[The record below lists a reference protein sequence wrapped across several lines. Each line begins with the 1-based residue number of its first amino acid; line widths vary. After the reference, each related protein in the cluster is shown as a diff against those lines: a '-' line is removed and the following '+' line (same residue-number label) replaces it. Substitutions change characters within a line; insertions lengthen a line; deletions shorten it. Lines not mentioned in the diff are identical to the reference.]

1 MNIVRHGQESV
12 MQVVRTEVVN
22 ARAPDGQ
29 SVRRVI
35 FCGEGGD
42 CVTVDMANVGIQA
55 EDDVLARAKAILVQ
69 TATFD
74 LAANEYDASSN
85 GNFDQVEI
93 TSASDGA
100 GDVYVFEY
108 RDGETS
114 RRIPPSRMASL
125 EAARSEAIRC
135 AIDLLADLQPGT
147 DALSGWLVRV
157 SNENGELLYTV
168 DVAEADAARQA
179 GQ

>member
-1 MNIVRHGQESV
+1 MNIVRYSQESV

-29 SVRRVI
+29 PIRRVT
-35 FCGEGGD
+35 FCGAGGD

-55 EDDVLARAKAILVQ
+55 EDEVLTRAKGILIQ

-74 LAANEYDASSN
+74 LAANEYDARSN
-85 GNFDQVEI
+85 GNFDEVAM

-100 GDVYVFEY
+100 GDEYVFEY
-108 RDGETS
+108 RDGESS

-125 EAARSEAIRC
+125 DAARSEAIRG

-147 DALSGWLVRV
+147 AALSGWLVRV
-157 SNENGELLYTV
+157 LNENGELLYTV

-179 GQ
+179 SQ

>member
-1 MNIVRHGQESV
+1 MNIVRHRQESV

-108 RDGETS
+108 RDGGTS